1 MKASFILLSE
11 SLWNLLLA
19 IAKFYL
25 TIAYTILKL
34 AEWMNMQ
41 LIRLIEKLLTYFP

>member
-1 MKASFILLSE
+1 MKETFLLLGASIWE
-11 SLWNLLLA
+11 LLLA

-34 AEWMNMQ
+34 AEWANMQ
-41 LIRLIEKLLTYFP
+41 LIRLAEKLLTYFP